1 MDALLSAEQ
10 QINDNCTHTCCCG
23 ARAPKTNAYGKQ
35 VNDLVFHEIY
45 KAQSDFIQDASLSV
59 QQQVVLKTRS
69 LWLPLLADNPWEHPK
84 DEPPKFITHDTID
97 IINVIVTEDCV
108 INAIPIEDS
117 DKRIK
122 HDNTVVQ
129 YSRAVAYLREILNH
143 TFLRTI
149 FHTSSRKAELEY
161 QEVQRNFI
169 NDHSNDD
176 PDDEPTKF
184 TALDIIKLYR
194 E

>member
-1 MDALLSAEQ
+1 MKWQCTQNRMGSMLIAYIYVVVVLEHPKLMLTESKQMSESVRTFYKASSDFIGGA
-10 QINDNCTHTCCCG
+10 INANCIHTCCCG

-45 KAQSDFIQDASLSV
+45 KAQSDFIEDASLSV
-59 QQQVVLKTRS
+59 EQQVVLKTRS
-69 LWLPLLADNPWEHPK
+69 LWLPLLADNTWEHPK

-108 INAIPIEDS
+108 INAILIEDS

-129 YSRAVAYLREILNH
+129 YSRAVAYLKLDN
-143 TFLRTI
+143 TV
-149 FHTSSRKAELEY
+149 
-161 QEVQRNFI
+161 VQ
-169 NDHSNDD
+169 
-176 PDDEPTKF
+176 
-184 TALDIIKLYR
+184 
-194 E
+194 